1 MYLPFLLNLSIMP
14 SVTTSSPPSTIAT
27 LFAQQQQRSL
37 ALRHAPVA
45 DRIIRLKRL
54 KGWIQTHR
62 LDIQEAIFQDFRKPT
77 FETDTSE
84 VLVCLQ
90 ELDFAI
96 KNVTRWARDQRVPT
110 PITLPGTTG
119 YIRYEPKGVCLI
131 IAPWNYPFQL
141 LVGPWISAIAAG
153 NCVVLKPSEM
163 TPHTAHLVE
172 RMVTEL
178 FPTNEAA
185 VVQGDKE
192 VAQELLSHPFD
203 HIFFTGSP
211 AVGKHVM
218 TAAAKHLTSVTLEL
232 GGKSPAIVDETA
244 DLAVTAEKIAWGKFF
259 NGGQTCIAPDY
270 VLVHASV
277 HDELL
282 GRLITAVR
290 KMYNPDGHGVA
301 HSSDYAR
308 LVNRAHSERLVK
320 MLDQGAA
327 KGATVAFGGEHA
339 IENCYLAPTLLTHV
353 PEDTDLMQEE
363 IFGPLLPIRSFWNLS
378 EAVDY
383 VNTKPKPL
391 TLYVFTERQANRDYL
406 LQRTSSGGAAVN
418 ECIMQF
424 SHPHLPFG
432 GVNYSGIGKAGGHH
446 GFLTFSNEKSVFRQ
460 LWGNKITR
468 FLIPPVSER
477 MKERLG
483 WVIRNF

>member
-1 MYLPFLLNLSIMP
+1 M
-14 SVTTSSPPSTIAT
+14 STQTAPAPYAT
-27 LFAQQQQRSL
+27 ISALFAQQQQRSL
-37 ALRHAPVA
+37 ALRYEPVA
-45 DRIIRLKRL
+45 ERITRLKKL

-62 LDIQEAIFQDFRKPT
+62 LDIQQAIYQDFKKPT

-90 ELDFAI
+90 EINHTI
-96 KNVTRWARDQRVPT
+96 KNLTSWASDQRVST

-153 NCVVLKPSEM
+153 NCVILKPSEM
-163 TPHTAHLVE
+163 TPHTANLIE

-178 FPTNEAA
+178 FPTTEAA

-218 TAAAKHLTSVTLEL
+218 AAAAQHLSSVTLEL

-244 DLAVTAEKIAWGKFF
+244 DLAVAAEKIAWGKFF

-270 VLVHASV
+270 VLVHESV
-277 HDELL
+277 HDELV

-290 KMYNPDGHGVA
+290 KMYDPEGQGMAYSPDF
-301 HSSDYAR
+301 AR
-308 LVNRAHSERLVK
+308 LVNRSHTERLLG
-320 MLDQGAA
+320 MLDQAVTEGAA
-327 KGATVAFGGEHA
+327 VVFGGDHA
-339 IENCYLAPTLLTHV
+339 ADDHYLSPTLLTHV
-353 PEDTDLMQEE
+353 PENTDLMQEE
-363 IFGPLLPIRSFWNLS
+363 IFGPLLPIRSYRQLS
-378 EAVDY
+378 EVVDY
-383 VNTKPKPL
+383 VNSQPKPL
-391 TLYVFTERQANRDYL
+391 TLYMFTQDKANREYV
-406 LQRTSSGGAAVN
+406 LQRTSSGGAAIN

-424 SHPHLPFG
+424 SHPDLPFG

-446 GFLTFSNEKSVFRQ
+446 GFLAFSNEKSVFRQ
-460 LWGNKITR
+460 HWGNRITR
-468 FLIPPVSER
+468 FLLPPISDKL
-477 MKERLG
+477 KERLG

>member
-1 MYLPFLLNLSIMP
+1 MSTLTAPAP
-14 SVTTSSPPSTIAT
+14 PVTISD

-45 DRIIRLKRL
+45 DRITRLKRL
-54 KGWIQTHR
+54 KGWLQTHR
-62 LDIQEAIFQDFRKPT
+62 IDIQQAVYQDFKKPT

-90 ELDFAI
+90 ELDFTI
-96 KNVTRWARDQRVPT
+96 KHLTRWARDQRVAT
-110 PITLPGTTG
+110 PLTLPGTTG

-153 NCVVLKPSEM
+153 NCAILKPSEM
-163 TPHTAHLVE
+163 TPHTANLIE

-178 FPTNEAA
+178 FPANEAA

-218 TAAAKHLTSVTLEL
+218 AAAAQHLSSVTLEL

-244 DLAVTAEKIAWGKFF
+244 DLAVAAEKIAWGKFF
-259 NGGQTCIAPDY
+259 NAGQTCIAPDY
-270 VLVHASV
+270 VLVHESV
-277 HDELL
+277 HDELV
-282 GRLITAVR
+282 GRLITATR
-290 KMYNPDGHGVA
+290 KMYNPDGQGMK
-301 HSSDYAR
+301 HSPDYAR
-308 LVNRAHSERLVK
+308 IVNRSHTARLVG
-320 MLDQGAA
+320 MLDQGVAQ
-327 KGATVAFGGEHA
+327 GATVALGGEHA
-339 IENCYLAPTLLTHV
+339 VDEHYLAPTLLTHV

-363 IFGPLLPIRSFWNLS
+363 IFGPLLPIRSYQNLS
-378 EAVDY
+378 EVVDY
-383 VNTKPKPL
+383 VNAKPKPL
-391 TLYVFTERQANRDYL
+391 TLYMFTEHQANRDFV

-424 SHPHLPFG
+424 SHPDLPFG
-432 GVNYSGIGKAGGHH
+432 GVNYSGIGKAGGYH
-446 GFLTFSNEKSVFRQ
+446 GFLAFSNEKSVFRQ

-468 FLIPPVSER
+468 FLLPPVSDK